1 MSLNILQYGASG
13 QLARELVRQ
22 APGHA
27 VELTALSR
35 AEADLSDPEAAARQ
49 VRARRP
55 DLVILAAAY
64 TAVDQAESEPGLA
77 HEINGEAPAAIAA
90 ACAAVGAALV
100 HISTD
105 YVFDGRKGEAYV
117 ETDAPNPLSVYG
129 ASKLSGER
137 MALAACPRSL
147 VLRSSWVVSAHGR
160 NFVKTML
167 RLAREGQPLR
177 VVDDQFGRP
186 TSAAD
191 LAGFILAQAP
201 RLAAAEAGDPAFG
214 LFHFANAGETSW
226 RGFAQGV
233 LEMALDAAAPRVE
246 PIATADR
253 PSPAQRP
260 ARGTL
265 DTGKL
270 ERVFNWRLRPW
281 REALGEIL
289 AELAQPPLAATSSNG
304 APVA

>member
-1 MSLNILQYGASG
+1 MTLKILQFGTTG
-13 QLARELVRQ
+13 QVGRELMRH
-22 APGHA
+22 APAHG
-27 VELTALSR
+27 VELVALSR
-35 AEADLSDPEAAARQ
+35 AEADLADPEAAARH
-49 VRARRP
+49 VRAARP

-90 ACAAVGAALV
+90 ACAAEGAALA
-100 HISTD
+100 HFSTD
-105 YVFDGRKGEAYV
+105 YVFDGRKGAPYV
-117 ETDAPNPLSVYG
+117 EEDVANPLNVYG

-137 MALAACPRSL
+137 MVLAASPRTA
-147 VLRSSWVVSAHGR
+147 VLRTSWVVSAHGK

-167 RLAREGQPLR
+167 RLGREGQPLS

-191 LAGFILAQAP
+191 LAAFVLTQAP
-201 RLAAAEAGDPAFG
+201 RLAAAKAGDSVFG
-214 LFHFANAGETSW
+214 LFHFANAGETTW
-226 RGFAQGV
+226 RGFAQG
-233 LEMALDAAAPRVE
+233 ALQLALGADAPRVD

-260 ARGTL
+260 LRGVL

-270 ERVFNWRLRPW
+270 ERTFGYAPRPW
-281 REALGEIL
+281 REAVAEIV
-289 AELAQPPLAATSSNG
+289 AELAQAAET
-304 APVA
+304 PVG

>member
-1 MSLNILQYGASG
+1 MSLKILQYGASG

-35 AEADLSDPEAAARQ
+35 AEADLSDPEAAARH
-49 VRARRP
+49 VRAARP

-90 ACAAVGAALV
+90 ACAAAGAALV

-105 YVFDGRKGEAYV
+105 YVFDGRKGAPYV
-117 ETDAPNPLSVYG
+117 EADPTNPLSVYG

-147 VLRSSWVVSAHGR
+147 VLRTSWVVSAHGK

-186 TSAAD
+186 TAAAD
-191 LAGFILAQAP
+191 LAAFVLAQAP
-201 RLAAAEAGDPAFG
+201 RLARAEAGDPAFG

-226 RGFAQGV
+226 REFAQAV
-233 LEMALDAAAPRVE
+233 LEMAMNGEAPRVD

-253 PSPAQRP
+253 PAPARRP

-270 ERVFNWRLRPW
+270 ERTFDWRPRPW
-281 REALGEIL
+281 REPLAEIL
-289 AELAQPPLAATSSNG
+289 VELARPTLSSNG

>member
-1 MSLNILQYGASG
+1 MSVKILQYGATG
-13 QLARELVRQ
+13 QVARELLRQ
-22 APGHA
+22 APAHA
-27 VELTALSR
+27 VQLKALSR
-35 AEADLSDPEAAARQ
+35 AEADLADPEAAARH
-49 VRARRP
+49 VRAEKP

-77 HEINGEAPAAIAA
+77 HEINGEAPAAIAR
-90 ACAAVGAALV
+90 ACAEVGAALV
-100 HISTD
+100 HFSTD
-105 YVFDGRKGEAYV
+105 YVFDGRKGGPYREDDP
-117 ETDAPNPLSVYG
+117 TGPLSVYG

-137 MALAACPRSL
+137 MALAACPRTTI
-147 VLRSSWVVSAHGR
+147 LRTSWVVSAHGK

-186 TSAAD
+186 TAAAD
-191 LAGFILAQAP
+191 LAGFVLGEAA
-201 RLAAAEAGDPAFG
+201 RLAAAPAGDPAFG
-214 LFHFANAGETSW
+214 IFHFANAGETTW
-226 RGFAQGV
+226 RGFAQG
-233 LEMALDAAAPRVE
+233 ALDLALGADAPQIA

-260 ARGTL
+260 LRGTL

-270 ERVFNWRLRPW
+270 EAVFGVSPRPW
-281 REALGEIL
+281 REPLAEIL
-289 AELAQPPLAATSSNG
+289 TELAE

>member
-1 MSLNILQYGASG
+1 MTLKILQFGTTG
-13 QLARELVRQ
+13 QVGREVLRQ
-22 APGHA
+22 APAHG
-27 VELTALSR
+27 VDLIALSR
-35 AEADLSDPEAAARQ
+35 AEADLADPETAARH
-49 VRARRP
+49 VRGARP

-90 ACAAVGAALV
+90 ACAAEGAALV
-100 HISTD
+100 HFSTD
-105 YVFDGRKGEAYV
+105 YVFDGRKAGAYV
-117 ETDAPNPLSVYG
+117 EDDSTNPLNVYG

-137 MALAACPRSL
+137 MVLAASPRAA
-147 VLRSSWVVSAHGR
+147 VLRTSWVVSAHGK

-167 RLAREGQPLR
+167 RLGREGQPLR

-191 LAGFILAQAP
+191 LAAFVLAQGPRLAQAQ
-201 RLAAAEAGDPAFG
+201 AGDPVFG
-214 LFHFANAGETSW
+214 LFHFANAGETTW
-226 RGFAQGV
+226 RGFAQGT
-233 LEMALDAAAPRVE
+233 LELALGADAPRVD
-246 PIATADR
+246 PIATAER

-260 ARGTL
+260 LRGVL

-270 ERVFNWRLRPW
+270 ERTFGYTPRPW
-281 REALGEIL
+281 RDAVAEIV
-289 AELAQPPLAATSSNG
+289 AELAQTAE